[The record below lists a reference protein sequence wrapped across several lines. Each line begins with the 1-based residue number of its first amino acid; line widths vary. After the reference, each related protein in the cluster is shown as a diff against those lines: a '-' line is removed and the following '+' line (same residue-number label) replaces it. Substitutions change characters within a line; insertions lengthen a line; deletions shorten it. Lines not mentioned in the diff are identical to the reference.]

1 MKTCLSVVKREG
13 FFLVIFKR
21 RGLGSGRYNLPGGKL
36 KDDESPEQ
44 CAIRET
50 REEVGIDLLNPRV
63 LGKISF
69 IHGNLREEAYV
80 VVSNDFKGIPEETQE
95 ALPLWLPYLP
105 EFNVWSDDTVWFDY
119 VTRGQP
125 FECVFNFSEDW
136 DEYYGG
142 VCKVK

>member
-13 FFLVIFKR
+13 FFLVILKR

-69 IHGNLREEAYV
+69 IHGNLRRKPT
-80 VVSNDFKGIPEETQE
+80 SSFQTI
-95 ALPLWLPYLP
+95 L
-105 EFNVWSDDTVWFDY
+105 
-119 VTRGQP
+119 R
-125 FECVFNFSEDW
+125 VFLRKRRKPSPCGFLSP
-136 DEYYGG
+136 
-142 VCKVK
+142 